1 MATPMRISCDWAR
14 LEKTRARKVRPR
26 RFITHPPLGFA
37 DGLYKRPTLPTSF
50 VYMLEKAIRAAEAV
64 IYYASG
70 ALMLALTAVILYAV
84 VARYFFNAAPA
95 WSDEVPRVIFL
106 WGTYIGMALAARRG
120 QSLRVTFVL
129 ERLPP
134 LGRLWLE
141 MFMHVSI
148 FVMLAFLLWYN
159 VPVIQLGG
167 QTQML
172 ATQWAA

>member
-1 MATPMRISCDWAR
+1 
-14 LEKTRARKVRPR
+14 
-26 RFITHPPLGFA
+26 
-37 DGLYKRPTLPTSF
+37 
-50 VYMLEKAIRAAEAV
+50 MLEKAVRALEAL
-64 IYYASG
+64 IYWAS
-70 ALMLALTAVILYAV
+70 ALLMLALTAVILYAV

-106 WGTYIGMALAARRG
+106 WGTYIGIALAARRD

-148 FVMLAFLLWYN
+148 FVMLAFLLWFN
-159 VPVIQLGG
+159 VPVIELGR
-167 QTQML
+167 QTKML
-172 ATQWAA
+172 ATQWSDAVRFWPLSVGCVLIGLYQIRLVLKSIGEYRGR

>member
-1 MATPMRISCDWAR
+1 M
-14 LEKTRARKVRPR
+14 LGKT
-26 RFITHPPLGFA
+26 
-37 DGLYKRPTLPTSF
+37 
-50 VYMLEKAIRAAEAV
+50 IRALETL
-64 IYYASG
+64 IYGAS
-70 ALMLALTAVILYAV
+70 ALLMLALTGVILYAV

-106 WGTYIGMALAARRG
+106 WGTYVGIALAARRG

-141 MFMHVSI
+141 MFMHASI

-167 QTQML
+167 QTKML
-172 ATQWAA
+172 ATQWSDAVRFWPLSVGCVLIGLYQVRLALLSLREYRDR

>member
-1 MATPMRISCDWAR
+1 MP
-14 LEKTRARKVRPR
+14 
-26 RFITHPPLGFA
+26 
-37 DGLYKRPTLPTSF
+37 
-50 VYMLEKAIRAAEAV
+50 EKAVRAIEAL
-64 IYYASG
+64 IYWAS
-70 ALMLALTAVILYAV
+70 ALLMLALTTVILYAV

-106 WGTYIGMALAARRG
+106 WGTYIGIALAARRG

-148 FVMLAFLLWYN
+148 FVMLAFLLWFN

-167 QTQML
+167 QTKML
-172 ATQWAA
+172 ATQWSDAVRFWPLSVGCVLIGLYQVRLVLKSFQDYRTEYRAR